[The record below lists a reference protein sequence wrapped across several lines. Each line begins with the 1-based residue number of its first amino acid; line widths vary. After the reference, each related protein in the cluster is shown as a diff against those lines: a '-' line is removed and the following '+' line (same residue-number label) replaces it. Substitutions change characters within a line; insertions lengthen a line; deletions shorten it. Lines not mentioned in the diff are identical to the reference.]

1 MQGSRIDVVKS
12 EAGLD
17 RWVGFLM
24 KEVMHQISQV
34 DKTVSLYTKRKEE
47 GYAQIITNFNLTEVS
62 SIF

>member
-24 KEVMHQISQV
+24 KEVMAS
-34 DKTVSLYTKRKEE
+34 DFTGR
-47 GYAQIITNFNLTEVS
+47 
-62 SIF
+62 